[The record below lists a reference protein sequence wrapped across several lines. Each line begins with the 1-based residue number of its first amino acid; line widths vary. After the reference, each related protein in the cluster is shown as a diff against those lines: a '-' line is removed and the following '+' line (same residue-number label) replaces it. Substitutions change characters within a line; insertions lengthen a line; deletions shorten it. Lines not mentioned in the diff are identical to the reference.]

1 MIKNLNNTNYI
12 LILILAIS
20 FIARLFTIHYYGDTK
35 IDNEW
40 GIILTNLENN
50 KIFGY
55 REYEGQVLPTIYMP
69 PLYPIFLYLIK
80 IIIGSNELFVKII
93 LQIQAI
99 LSLVSIYYF
108 YKILNKIYS
117 KNIAFLG
124 LLVFSLFPLNVYS
137 VSQISSVSLQVLFT
151 VLFFYSL
158 INILRNQ
165 NAFTL
170 MSFSI
175 TVAALIH
182 LRGEFFIIYFLT
194 LIYIFLKIKKI
205 KHIFLSFVIVLILA
219 TPYLTRNYKT
229 FGVITITKSS
239 GYNLWR
245 GNHLNAGVEG
255 NETRSNKLELKL
267 KTIEPTK
274 KYDLDLDN
282 MYMEEA
288 INNIKTNPLYFFKL
302 YLKKI
307 VSFLFIDSES
317 TYKNYYSYLNI
328 VPKLI
333 ISIMSILGAFLA
345 IRKKSINIYFSG
357 YYFFNILLF
366 SIFFILPRYS
376 LMLLPAQVILSC
388 YLLSALNSKF
398 LNT

>member
-124 LLVFSLFPLNVYS
+124 L
-137 VSQISSVSLQVLFT
+137 
-151 VLFFYSL
+151 
-158 INILRNQ
+158 
-165 NAFTL
+165 
-170 MSFSI
+170 
-175 TVAALIH
+175 
-182 LRGEFFIIYFLT
+182 
-194 LIYIFLKIKKI
+194 
-205 KHIFLSFVIVLILA
+205 
-219 TPYLTRNYKT
+219 
-229 FGVITITKSS
+229 
-239 GYNLWR
+239 
-245 GNHLNAGVEG
+245 
-255 NETRSNKLELKL
+255 
-267 KTIEPTK
+267 
-274 KYDLDLDN
+274 
-282 MYMEEA
+282 
-288 INNIKTNPLYFFKL
+288 
-302 YLKKI
+302 
-307 VSFLFIDSES
+307 
-317 TYKNYYSYLNI
+317 
-328 VPKLI
+328 
-333 ISIMSILGAFLA
+333 
-345 IRKKSINIYFSG
+345 
-357 YYFFNILLF
+357 
-366 SIFFILPRYS
+366 
-376 LMLLPAQVILSC
+376 
-388 YLLSALNSKF
+388 
-398 LNT
+398 